1 MDFEIWNYFSI
12 HWMSISHRSLRAELN
27 GEEGGREAEFGW
39 ETLESIGTI
48 FADSGRL
55 NGRNGRIDTIGRE
68 ADGQ

>member
-1 MDFEIWNYFSI
+1 MVRRE
-12 HWMSISHRSLRAELN
+12 
-27 GEEGGREAEFGW
+27 GGGEGGREAEFGW